1 LLLTPTTL
9 DPSKTWQR
17 ARFNAAPFAVS
28 ERNLAERQALIWVPT
43 AEPDMSKRNRIST
56 ALFVGATAAILTLA
70 MPVVAQ
76 VPAQVAPNDGTT
88 PASAP
93 AMKPADTVNLTMEQ
107 KHVIKEIILKDLKV
121 AEPTD
126 QAAAAKVPTEVGQT
140 VPAGIPLQ
148 PMPVEVSAKVPQLK
162 AHSFLVKNDKVIV
175 IDPKDNKVAAL
186 IE

>member
-1 LLLTPTTL
+1 ML
-9 DPSKTWQR
+9 Q
-17 ARFNAAPFAVS
+17 
-28 ERNLAERQALIWVPT
+28 
-43 AEPDMSKRNRIST
+43 RNRMT
-56 ALFVGATAAILTLA
+56 TGVFVGVTAAVLTLA
-70 MPVVAQ
+70 LPVEAQ
-76 VPAQVAPNDGTT
+76 VPASAPAT
-88 PASAP
+88 AP

-107 KHVIKEIILKDLKV
+107 KHIIKELILKELKV

-126 QAAAAKVPTEVGQT
+126 QAAAKIPTEVGQT

-162 AHSFLVKNDKVIV
+162 AHSFLVKSDKVIV